1 VNSLREEK
9 QERDDAQKSQS
20 SSGGEG
26 HGFLS
31 SLISAK
37 KQSVVLTS
45 RGSEQRLSLKSMNF
59 LEDLLRKSIP
69 ELSKRFV
76 ERRRPV
82 PKGLLEAL
90 DVDRRQGAQ
99 QLAKRIRERYREN
112 RSEGQRL
119 HFLLRFE
126 IELWAQ
132 GYGFVAGVDEAGM
145 APLAGPVVAGAV
157 ILPQN
162 YKLRGLN
169 DSKKI
174 LDPEKRDEL
183 AIQIK
188 QDAICWSVGVAEV
201 EEIDKINIYHAGL
214 LAMRRAVEGLSAKP
228 DFILVDARKIP
239 HCDTP
244 QRGIIRG
251 DALSASIAAASIIA
265 KTTRDAHMLELDQQ
279 YSGYGL
285 ASHKGYP
292 TPEHCHALKSLGALP
307 IHRRSFARVREALGL
322 DPVQSDLFPAPI
334 EETMVAAE
342 SFEVGDSFT
351 VEESLQVTSSDG
363 FITERVQTEA
373 EV

>member
-1 VNSLREEK
+1 MPAL
-9 QERDDAQKSQS
+9 Q
-20 SSGGEG
+20 
-26 HGFLS
+26 
-31 SLISAK
+31 
-37 KQSVVLTS
+37 
-45 RGSEQRLSLKSMNF
+45 
-59 LEDLLRKSIP
+59 DLLHKSIP
-69 ELSKRFV
+69 ELNEMFV

-90 DVDRRQGAQ
+90 EIDHRQGAQ
-99 QLAKRIRERYREN
+99 QLAKRIRQRYRSN

-119 HFLLRFE
+119 HSLLRFE
-126 IELWAQ
+126 IELWAD
-132 GYGFVAGVDEAGM
+132 GFGMVAGVDEAGM

-188 QDAICWSVGVAEV
+188 QDAICWAVGFAEV

-214 LAMRRAVEGLSAKP
+214 LAMQRAVEGLSSNP

-239 HCDTP
+239 NCTTP

-251 DALSASIAAASIIA
+251 DSLSASIAAASIIA
-265 KTTRDAHMLELDQQ
+265 KTTRDAHMLELDTL
-279 YSGYGL
+279 YNGYGL

-292 TPEHCHALKSLGALP
+292 TPEHCRALKELGALP
-307 IHRRSFARVREALGL
+307 IHRRSFARVRQALGL
-322 DPVQSDLFPAPI
+322 DPIQHELFADEPI
-334 EETMVAAE
+334 DSERFADDSEMAKELAAA
-342 SFEVGDSFT
+342 
-351 VEESLQVTSSDG
+351 QVL
-363 FITERVQTEA
+363 
-373 EV
+373 

>member
-1 VNSLREEK
+1 M
-9 QERDDAQKSQS
+9 S
-20 SSGGEG
+20 S
-26 HGFLS
+26 
-31 SLISAK
+31 
-37 KQSVVLTS
+37 
-45 RGSEQRLSLKSMNF
+45 
-59 LEDLLRKSIP
+59 LEDLLNKSIP
-69 ELSKRFV
+69 ELSDIFV
-76 ERRRPV
+76 RRQRRV

-90 DVDRRQGAQ
+90 EVDRRHGAH

-126 IELWAQ
+126 IELWSQ
-132 GYGFVAGVDEAGM
+132 GFGMVAGVDEAGM

-183 AIQIK
+183 AQQIK
-188 QDAICWSVGVAEV
+188 QDAVCWSAGIAEV

-214 LAMRRAVEGLSAKP
+214 LAMQRAVQGLNSSP

-239 HCDTP
+239 NCQTP

-265 KTTRDAHMLELDQQ
+265 KTTRDALMLELDQV

-285 ASHKGYP
+285 AAHKGYP
-292 TPEHCHALKSLGALP
+292 TPEHCRALKTLGALP
-307 IHRRSFARVREALGL
+307 IHRRSFARVREVLGL
-322 DPVQSDLFPAPI
+322 DPIQTELFAMENVVQDLQDFSGLVDGCANRVQ
-334 EETMVAAE
+334 EET
-342 SFEVGDSFT
+342 EV
-351 VEESLQVTSSDG
+351 
-363 FITERVQTEA
+363 
-373 EV
+373 